1 LFPGVE
7 ERKRQ
12 LFGSRRY
19 TLSKHHSFEV
29 AVS

>member
-12 LFGSRRY
+12 LFGSRRCMLN
-19 TLSKHHSFEV
+19 TRHLSAE
-29 AVS
+29 